1 MIFAAGSAGLSQV
14 AAGCGELRVEI
25 VDGESAV
32 TAARSQSP
40 LKLLT
45 PRPRGRS
52 AWAYLSSFGGGLVA
66 GDETN
71 LSIEVDE
78 GARCFLST
86 QSSTK
91 IYVAKEKPSRSNLTA
106 RVAEGAL
113 LAYVPDVAQCFAGA
127 RFHQSNR
134 VELADES
141 SRLVFLDWYSSGR
154 SARGERW
161 AFTEYMSRTE
171 VLVAGEP
178 VFFEPL
184 RLTNCADRMGR
195 TNCVATLLLIGDFA
209 APILAQIASEPVA
222 KRPSL
227 LRVTSPIPN
236 GAVVRWAADSVEAVA
251 RDIHRALDFLPALLG
266 DNPFKRKW

>member
-1 MIFAAGSAGLSQV
+1 MGTAGLSEV
-14 AAGCGELRVEI
+14 ASGSGELRVEV

-71 LSIEVDE
+71 ISIEVAD

-91 IYVAKEKPSRSNLTA
+91 IYVAKQKPSRSNFSATVSA
-106 RVAEGAL
+106 DAL

-127 RFHQSNR
+127 CFHQTNR
-134 VELADES
+134 IELADDS
-141 SRLVFLDWYSSGR
+141 SRLIFLDWYSSGR

-161 AFTEYMSRTE
+161 AFAEYFSRTE
-171 VLVAGEP
+171 VMIGREL

-184 RLTNCADRMGR
+184 RLIDAAERMGR
-195 TNCVATLLLIGDFA
+195 ANCIATLLLFGDFA
-209 APILAQIASEPVA
+209 NPVFAQIAAEPIV

-227 LRVTSPIPN
+227 LRVASPFRGGGVI
-236 GAVVRWAADSVEAVA
+236 RWASDSVEAVS
-251 RDIHRALDFLPALLG
+251 RDIHRTLDFLPALLG
-266 DNPFKRKW
+266 DNPFERKW